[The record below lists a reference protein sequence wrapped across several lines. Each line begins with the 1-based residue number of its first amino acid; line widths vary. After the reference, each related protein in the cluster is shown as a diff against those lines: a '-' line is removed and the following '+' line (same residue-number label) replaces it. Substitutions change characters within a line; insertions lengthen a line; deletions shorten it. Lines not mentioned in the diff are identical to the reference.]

1 MPGLTINDKFPN
13 LKGSTQ
19 DTDSFDL
26 YEYLD
31 NSWGLVFMHPGDFTP
46 VCTTEL
52 AASSR
57 LDAEWQK
64 RGVKV
69 CGFSCN
75 DADSHRAWIKDIKA
89 ATGADVKFPLFCD
102 PNRDH
107 ATAIGVL
114 DETNRDK
121 AGLPLTVRSVFV
133 VKPDKTIALMMTYP
147 ASSGR
152 NFDEILRAVDTCQL
166 TAKHSVATPADWT
179 PGDKVI
185 VNFPL
190 TDAQATEKFGEGSY
204 TIVDVPSEKGKDLPK
219 HYLRFLP
226 DPVNKKKETSFLGKI
241 IGKKAQAS
249 Q

>member
-1 MPGLTINDKFPN
+1 MFYFIQFPN
-13 LKGSTQ
+13 LVGSTQ
-19 DTDSFDL
+19 DTDQFDL
-26 YEYLD
+26 YQYLD
-31 NSWGLVFMHPGDFTP
+31 GNWGLVFMHPGDFTP

-57 LDAEWQK
+57 LGPEFEK

-75 DADSHRAWIKDIKA
+75 DAASHRAWIKDIKA
-89 ATGADVKFPLFCD
+89 ATGADVSFPLFCD

-114 DETNRDK
+114 DESNRDA

-133 VKPDKTIALMMTYP
+133 IKPDKTIALMMTYP

-152 NFDEILRAVDTCQL
+152 NFTEVLRAIDTCQL
-166 TAKHSVATPADWT
+166 TSKHAVATPADWT
-179 PGDKVI
+179 PGDRVI

-190 TDAQATEKFGEGSY
+190 TDAQATEKFGEGAY
-204 TIVDVPSEKGKDLPK
+204 TIVDVPSEKGKALTK

-226 DPVNKKKETSFLGKI
+226 DPETKSKKTGLLGKI
-241 IGKKAQAS
+241 MSAKTQSAQ
-249 Q
+249 